1 MFFYKVWPKI
11 FGVADSE
18 SMRCFL
24 THSRSIRFFGA
35 WSSANHVLLVSHSLA
50 IRFLGAESWA
60 NQVLLLSHP
69 RAIRFSGA
77 GSWANQVLSL
87 SHSRPIR
94 FFWVGSSAKQV
105 ISLYHSRP
113 SRFFGAGI
121 SAKQVISVSRS
132 RPIRFL
138 EAWSS
143 GKQMI
148 LRPGSRPMTFL
159 ERVKSRSMSGFF
171 KICGRW
177 SFVRW
182 GLLRKG
188 KTVYKV
194 WPNVFENE
202 ESKAMSA
209 FRNFLNL
216 RITLWDVSS
225 LNNVSFSIQP
235 NFCFR
240 IVLSEVRE
248 VDALLLIKYFSTSS
262 RSIFIVFVR
271 CYSWDQMCD

>member
-1 MFFYKVWPKI
+1 
-11 FGVADSE
+11 
-18 SMRCFL
+18 MRGFL
-24 THSRSIRFFGA
+24 SHSRPIRFFGA
-35 WSSANHVLLVSHSLA
+35 WSSANQMIFLSHSRPL
-50 IRFLGAESWA
+50 RFFGAGSSV
-60 NQVLLLSHP
+60 NQVLLLSHT
-69 RAIRFSGA
+69 
-77 GSWANQVLSL
+77 N
-87 SHSRPIR
+87 PIR
-94 FFWVGSSAKQV
+94 FFGAGGSANQG

-138 EAWSS
+138 EVWSS

-235 NFCFR
+235 NFCFG

-271 CYSWDQMCD
+271 WYSWDQMCD